1 METIATDF
9 KPFGMLGGMYAGQN
23 AANAQAMNNQA
34 MEKTALEQLVKQRDA
49 AFAQDEM
56 NNPEVRAM
64 RLQGMIGKDQSAVA
78 AGALAKATNE
88 SDIKAKIAENV
99 AKIPKAELEAQM
111 AQHTGE
117 FNALRMLDMAGE
129 SSGYQGLD
137 FDQKLMQIGQ
147 KVGMPQQ
154 ELQKFM
160 QSPPQQRGAMLKS
173 RLGKLEQILTLTPK
187 VLQEMAKQ
195 NNQADN
201 TEFTAEGNRQSAEDI
216 AAANNASRSADRA
229 AAREDR
235 AANKESSEAMRK
247 EAELTRRMDTQK
259 NLLKAYQDQEE
270 AAQKKISEI
279 PLHLN
284 KTDRAA
290 RAIKIEREIL
300 DIREKQIG
308 TVTEMERLGTLSSF
322 APKAEGTTVPKSVIP
337 VSSAKPTLKY
347 NPVTGKVE

>member
-137 FDQKLMQIGQ
+137 FDQKLMQIG
-147 KVGMPQQ
+147 KAVNMPQQ

-187 VLQEMAKQ
+187 VLQEMSMENLKAENTFITEDMKQ
-195 NNQADN
+195 TEANKRNDADN
-201 TEFTAEGNRQSAEDI
+201 AAQ
-216 AAANNASRSADRA
+216 AANRA
-229 AAREDR
+229 AQREIAQQSKAD
-235 AANKESSEAMRK
+235 NEAMRK
-247 EAELTRRMDTQK
+247 EAELSRRIQVI
-259 NLLKAYQDQEE
+259 
-270 AAQKKISEI
+270 ISEAKANETELKRVSEEMAMVATT
-279 PLHLN
+279 PLPGMT
-284 KTDRAA
+284 KPEKQAA
-290 RAIKIEREIL
+290 RTKMKSALEA
-300 DIREKQIG
+300 EKKELEAEQ
-308 TVTEMERLGTLSSF
+308 TRLRNESKRIAGLSSF
-322 APKAEGTTVPKSVIP
+322 ADKQEAGKPQAGTADNPIV
-337 VSSAKPTLKY
+337 LK
-347 NPVTGKVE
+347 